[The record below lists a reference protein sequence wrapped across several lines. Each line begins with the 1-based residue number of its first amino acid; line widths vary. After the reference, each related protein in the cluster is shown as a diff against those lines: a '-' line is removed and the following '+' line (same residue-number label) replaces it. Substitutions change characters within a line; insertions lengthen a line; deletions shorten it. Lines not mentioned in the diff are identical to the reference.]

1 MHSFPFFRQLDAKD
15 CGPACLRMIAKSF
28 GKSFSIQTLRERSYI
43 SRQGVSL
50 VGISEAAESIGFRT
64 VGVRL
69 TWPQLLENASLP
81 CIAHWEQRHFIVIY
95 KVTKRK
101 VFVADPAVGKITY
114 TREEFLKAWLSTK
127 RDGEDEG
134 LCLLLDPTP
143 GFYEQDGEKK
153 DRASFSF
160 LFSYLKPHRK
170 LLIQLVIGMLVGS
183 LLMLILPFLTQAI
196 VDIGIGN
203 QDLKFVY
210 LVILA
215 QFVLIIGKTSI
226 EFIRSWLL
234 LHISTRVN
242 VTLISDYLIKLMRLP
257 VSFFETRL
265 TGDILQRIGDHSRIE
280 SFLTNSSLSILFSMF
295 NLLVFGVVLAIY
307 NGLILLIFFLGSGL
321 YFIWIL
327 IFLKRRRELDH
338 KRFSQL
344 TKNQNS
350 IIQLV
355 AGMQEIKLNN
365 SEKTKRWEWEGIQ
378 ARLFRVRVKNL
389 TLTQYQRVG
398 SVLINDTKNILISF
412 IAAKA
417 VIDSNMTLGVMF
429 AVQYIIGFMN
439 APIEQLIGFIHSAQD
454 AKISLERLSEVHEH
468 SDEQESSEI
477 MASDLPIDHSFY
489 IRDLVFQYEG
499 PQSQKVLDN
508 INLTIPQNK
517 ITAIVG
523 ASGSGKTTLVKLL
536 LGFYPPVKGEIRIG
550 DSPVRNIDQNVF
562 RAHCG
567 VVIQDGY
574 IFSDT
579 IARNIALGD
588 EEINKSQLGLAAKI
602 ANIGEFVGQMPLG
615 FNTRIGGEGQGLSQ
629 GQKQRILIARAIY
642 KNPDILFF
650 DEATNALDAKNEK
663 LIMNQLNNYY
673 RGKTVVVVA
682 HRLSTVRNADQIVVM
697 ENGCIIETGTH
708 TELTE
713 KKGAYFELVRNQLE
727 LGN

>member
-1 MHSFPFFRQLDAKD
+1 MQSFPFFRQLDAKD
-15 CGPACLRMIAKSF
+15 CGPACLRMISKSL
-28 GKSFSIQTLRERSYI
+28 GRNFSIQTLRERSHI

-50 VGISEAAESIGFRT
+50 VGISEAAESIGLRS

-69 TWPQLLENASLP
+69 TWLQLLENASLP
-81 CIAHWEQRHFIVIY
+81 CIAHWEQRHFIVVY

-101 VFVADPAVGKITY
+101 VFVSDPAVGKISY
-114 TREEFLKAWLSTK
+114 SRDEFMKGWLSTK

-134 LCLLLDPTP
+134 LCLLLEPTP
-143 GFYEQDGEKK
+143 AFYEQEGEKK

-160 LFSYLKPHRK
+160 LLSYLKPHRK
-170 LLIQLVIGMLVGS
+170 LLIQLLIGMLVGS

-203 QDLKFVY
+203 LDLKFVY
-210 LVILA
+210 LVIIA

-280 SFLTNSSLSILFSMF
+280 SFLTNSSLSILFSLF
-295 NLLVFGVVLAIY
+295 NLIVFGIVLAIY
-307 NGLILLIFFLGSGL
+307 NGLILLIFVLGSGL
-321 YFIWIL
+321 YFLWIL
-327 IFLKRRRELDH
+327 TFLKRRRELDH

-344 TKNQNS
+344 AKNQNS

-378 ARLFRVRVKNL
+378 ARLFRVRVKSL

-417 VIDSNMTLGVMF
+417 VIESNMTLGVMF
-429 AVQYIIGFMN
+429 AIQYIIGFMN
-439 APIEQLIGFIHSAQD
+439 APIEQLIAFMHSAQD
-454 AKISLERLSEVHEH
+454 AKISLERLAEVHEH
-468 SDEQESSEI
+468 SDEQESTDI
-477 MASDLPIDHSFY
+477 MTTELPLNHSFY

-499 PQSQKVLDN
+499 PQSKKVIDS
-508 INLTIPQNK
+508 INLTIPEK
-517 ITAIVG
+517 KVTAIVG
-523 ASGSGKTTLVKLL
+523 SSGSGKTTLIKLL
-536 LGFYPPVKGEIRIG
+536 LGFYNPVKGEIRIG
-550 DSPVRNIDQNVF
+550 DSPVGNIDQNVY
-562 RAHCG
+562 RSHCG
-567 VVIQDGY
+567 VVVQDGY

-588 EEINKSQLGLAAKI
+588 DEIDKVQLALASKI
-602 ANIGEFVGQMPLG
+602 ANIGEFVRLMPLG
-615 FNTRIGGEGQGLSQ
+615 YNTKIGGEGQGLSQ
-629 GQKQRILIARAIY
+629 GQKQRVLIARAIY

-650 DEATNALDAKNEK
+650 DEATNALDANNER
-663 LIMNQLNNYY
+663 LIMNQLNEFY
-673 RGKTVVVVA
+673 RGKTVVIVA
-682 HRLSTVRNADQIVVM
+682 HRLSTVKNADQIVVL
-697 ENGCIIETGTH
+697 ENGQIVEIGNH
-708 TELTE
+708 KDLTE
-713 KKGAYFELVRNQLE
+713 KQGVYYELVKNQLE
-727 LGN
+727 LGS

>member
-1 MHSFPFFRQLDAKD
+1 MQSFPFFRQLDAKD
-15 CGPACLRMIAKSF
+15 CGPACLRMISKSL
-28 GKSFSIQTLRERSYI
+28 GKSFSIQTLRERSHI

-50 VGISEAAESIGFRT
+50 VGISEAAESIGFRS

-69 TWPQLLENASLP
+69 TWTQLLEDATLP

-95 KVTKRK
+95 KVTRNK
-101 VFVADPAVGKITY
+101 VFVADPAIGKIAY
-114 TREEFLKAWLSTK
+114 SREEFLKGWLSTK

-143 GFYEQDGEKK
+143 SFYEQEGEKNE
-153 DRASFSF
+153 RASFSF
-160 LFSYLKPHRK
+160 LFSYLRPHRK
-170 LLIQLVIGMLVGS
+170 LIIQLFVGMLVGS

-210 LVILA
+210 LVIIA

-280 SFLTNSSLSILFSMF
+280 NFLTNSSLSILFSMF
-295 NLLVFGVVLAIY
+295 NLLIFGIVLAIY
-307 NGLILLIFFLGSGL
+307 NGLILLVFVLGSSL

-338 KRFSQL
+338 KRFSEL
-344 TKNQNS
+344 SKNQNS

-355 AGMQEIKLNN
+355 TGMQEIKLNN

-398 SVLINDTKNILISF
+398 SVLINDTKNIIISF

-417 VIDSNMTLGVMF
+417 VIESNMTLGVMF

-439 APIEQLIGFIHSAQD
+439 APIEQLIGFMHSAQD

-468 SDEQESSEI
+468 SDEQASSDILATE
-477 MASDLPIDHSFY
+477 LPVDHSYY
-489 IRDLVFQYEG
+489 IRNLVFQYEG
-499 PQSQKVLDN
+499 PQSKRVLDN
-508 INLTIPQNK
+508 ISLTIPEK
-517 ITAIVG
+517 KVTAIVG
-523 ASGSGKTTLVKLL
+523 SSGSGKTTLVKLL
-536 LGFYPPVKGEIRIG
+536 LGFYPPGEGEIRIG
-550 DSPVRNIDQNVF
+550 DSPVRNIDQRVY
-562 RAHCG
+562 REHCG
-567 VVIQDGY
+567 VVMQDGY

-579 IARNIALGD
+579 IARNIALGAD
-588 EEINKSQLGLAAKI
+588 EIDKTQLAMAARI
-602 ANIGEFVGQMPLG
+602 ANIGEFVANMPLG
-615 FNTRIGGEGQGLSQ
+615 FNTKIGGEGQGLSQ

-642 KNPDILFF
+642 RNPDILFF
-650 DEATNALDAKNEK
+650 DEATNALDANNER
-663 LIMNQLNNYY
+663 LIMDQLNDFY
-673 RGKTVVVVA
+673 RGRTVVVVA
-682 HRLSTVRNADQIVVM
+682 HRLSTVKNADQIIVM
-697 ENGCIIETGTH
+697 ENGCIIETGSH
-708 TELTE
+708 DELS
-713 KKGAYFELVRNQLE
+713 KKRGAYYELVRNQLE

>member
-1 MHSFPFFRQLDAKD
+1 MQSFPFFRQLDAKD
-15 CGPACLRMIAKSF
+15 CGPACLRMISKSF
-28 GKSFSIQTLRERSYI
+28 GKNFSIQTLRERSHI

-50 VGISEAAESIGFRT
+50 VGISEAAESIGFRSI
-64 VGVRL
+64 GVRL
-69 TWPQLLENASLP
+69 SWLQLLETASLP
-81 CIAHWEQRHFIVIY
+81 CIAHWEQRHFIVVY
-95 KVTKRK
+95 KVTSRK

-114 TREEFLKAWLSTK
+114 SREEFLKGWLSTK

-143 GFYEQDGEKK
+143 GFYEQEGEKK

-160 LFSYLKPHRK
+160 LFSYLKPHKK

-183 LLMLILPFLTQAI
+183 ILMLILPFLTQAI

-307 NGLILLIFFLGSGL
+307 NGLILLIFVLGSVL

-338 KRFSQL
+338 KRFAQL

-365 SEKTKRWEWEGIQ
+365 SERTKRWEWEGIQ
-378 ARLFRVRVKNL
+378 ARLFRVRVKSL

-417 VIDSNMTLGVMF
+417 VIESNMTLGVMF

-454 AKISLERLSEVHEH
+454 AKISLERLAEVHEH
-468 SDEQESSEI
+468 SDEQKSSDI
-477 MASDLPIDHSFY
+477 MVTDLPLDHSFY

-499 PQSQKVLDN
+499 PQSKKVLDK
-508 INLTIPQNK
+508 INLTIPGNK
-517 ITAIVG
+517 VTAIVG
-523 ASGSGKTTLVKLL
+523 SSGSGKTTLIKLL
-536 LGFYPPVKGEIRIG
+536 LGFYSPVEGEIRIG
-550 DSPVRNIDQNVF
+550 DSPIKNIDQNVY

-588 EEINKSQLGLAAKI
+588 DEIDKAQLALAAKI

-615 FNTRIGGEGQGLSQ
+615 FNTKIGGEGQGLSQ

-650 DEATNALDAKNEK
+650 DEATNALDAKNER
-663 LIMNQLNNYY
+663 LIMEQLNEYY
-673 RGKTVVVVA
+673 RGKTVIVVA
-682 HRLSTVRNADQIVVM
+682 HRLSTVKKADQIIVL
-697 ENGCIIETGTH
+697 ENGNIVEIGNH
-708 TELTE
+708 KELT
-713 KKGAYFELVRNQLE
+713 KKQGVYFELVKNQLE

>member
-1 MHSFPFFRQLDAKD
+1 MQSFPFFRQLDAKD
-15 CGPACLRMIAKSF
+15 CGPACLRMISKSF
-28 GKSFSIQTLRERSYI
+28 GKNFSIQTLRERSHI

-50 VGISEAAESIGFRT
+50 VGISEAAESIGLRSI
-64 VGVRL
+64 GVRL
-69 TWPQLLENASLP
+69 SWLQLLENASLP
-81 CIAHWEQRHFIVIY
+81 CIAHWEQRHFIVVY
-95 KVTKRK
+95 KVTSRK

-114 TREEFLKAWLSTK
+114 SREEFLKGWLSTK

-143 GFYEQDGEKK
+143 GFYEQEGEKK

-160 LFSYLKPHRK
+160 LFSYLKPHKK

-242 VTLISDYLIKLMRLP
+242 VTLISDFLIKLMRLP

-307 NGLILLIFFLGSGL
+307 NGLILLIFVLGSVL

-378 ARLFRVRVKNL
+378 ARLFRVRVKSL

-417 VIDSNMTLGVMF
+417 VIESNMTLGVMF

-454 AKISLERLSEVHEH
+454 AKISLERLAEVHEH
-468 SDEQESSEI
+468 SDEQKSSDI
-477 MASDLPIDHSFY
+477 MASDLPLDHSFY

-499 PQSQKVLDN
+499 PQSKKVLDK
-508 INLTIPQNK
+508 INLTIPENK
-517 ITAIVG
+517 VTAIVG
-523 ASGSGKTTLVKLL
+523 SSGSGKTTLIKLL
-536 LGFYPPVKGEIRIG
+536 LGFYSPVEGEIRIG
-550 DSPVRNIDQNVF
+550 DSPVRNIDQNVY

-588 EEINKSQLGLAAKI
+588 DEIDKAQLALAARI
-602 ANIGEFVGQMPLG
+602 ANIGEFVGLMPLG
-615 FNTRIGGEGQGLSQ
+615 FNTKIGGEGQGLSQ
-629 GQKQRILIARAIY
+629 GQKQRILIARAVY

-650 DEATNALDAKNEK
+650 DEATNALDANNER
-663 LIMNQLNNYY
+663 LIMNQLNEYY
-673 RGKTVVVVA
+673 RGKTVIVVA
-682 HRLSTVRNADQIVVM
+682 HRLSTVKKADQIVVL
-697 ENGCIIETGTH
+697 EKGCIVETGNH
-708 TELTE
+708 KELT
-713 KKGAYFELVRNQLE
+713 KKQGVYFELVKNQLE
-727 LGN
+727 LGS